1 MSVDGNWNL
10 TMQTPMGNR
19 DVKLALQSSGSEL
32 SGNFEGGQ
40 GSAPVKGTVN
50 GNDVAF
56 GATINGAMGQ
66 MDLQFTGTQDG
77 DSMSG
82 NVAFG
87 AFGSGSWNASRA

>member
-1 MSVDGNWNL
+1 MSVDGSWNL

-19 DVKLALQSSGSEL
+19 EVKLSLQASGSDL
-32 SGNFEGGQ
+32 SGTFEGPQ
-40 GSAPVKGTVN
+40 GSAPVTGSLN
-50 GNDVAF
+50 GNNVDF

-66 MDLQFTGTQDG
+66 MDLKFTGTQDG

-87 AFGSGSWNASRA
+87 AFGSGPWSATRA